1 MAKYNK
7 ISIKP
12 GTTTILYVIP
22 DAELALIDSIIFRF
36 ADQITERE
44 MLVIRYPEDTA
55 VNEKGEIVIALT
67 QEDTLKLCDDMAV
80 EAQYNYTSGHV
91 AKSTIVYIESDKTL
105 GTTVI
110 DGNAPDG
117 SDRKEIALDIASGL
131 AMDYVGVIYRP
142 HVSPDGMLSWTNDI
156 GAPNPDPVNIKGAQ
170 GTKGDKG
177 DTGAQ
182 GPQGE
187 KGDTGAQ
194 GPQGEKGDTGAQGP
208 QGEKGDTGVQG
219 PQGEKG
225 DTGAQGYTPER
236 GKDYWTDDDIESI
249 HNYIDDKIINGE
261 W

>member
-22 DAELALIDSIIFRF
+22 NAELALIESIIFRF

-44 MLVIRYPEDTA
+44 LLVISHPRDTA

-67 QEDTLKLCDDMAV
+67 QEDTLRLSEDMAV

-117 SDRKEIALDIASGL
+117 SDRKEIALNIASGL
-131 AMDYVGVIYRP
+131 VQHYVGVIYVP
-142 HVSPDGMLSWTNDI
+142 HVSDDGVLSWTNEI
-156 GAPNPDPVNIKGAQ
+156 GAPNPAPVTIKG
-170 GTKGDKG
+170 
-177 DTGAQ
+177 
-182 GPQGE
+182 
-187 KGDTGAQ
+187 
-194 GPQGEKGDTGAQGP
+194 
-208 QGEKGDTGVQG
+208 
-219 PQGEKG
+219 
-225 DTGAQGYTPER
+225 
-236 GKDYWTDDDIESI
+236 
-249 HNYIDDKIINGE
+249 
-261 W
+261 

>member
-22 DAELALIDSIIFRF
+22 DAELTLIDSIIFRF
-36 ADQITERE
+36 ADQITDRE

-67 QEDTLKLCDDMAV
+67 QEDTLKLNEDMEV

-91 AKSTIVYIESDKTL
+91 AKSTIVYIDSDKTL

-131 AMDYVGVIYRP
+131 VQDYVGVIYRP

-156 GAPNPDPVNIKGAQ
+156 GAPNPDPVNIKGARGDKGDKGDAFTYEDFTEEQ
-170 GTKGDKG
+170 LAALKGDKGDKGDAFTYEDFTEEQLAALKGDKG
-177 DTGAQ
+177 DTGAS
-182 GPQGE
+182 
-187 KGDTGAQ
+187 
-194 GPQGEKGDTGAQGP
+194 
-208 QGEKGDTGVQG
+208 
-219 PQGEKG
+219 
-225 DTGAQGYTPER
+225 GYTPER